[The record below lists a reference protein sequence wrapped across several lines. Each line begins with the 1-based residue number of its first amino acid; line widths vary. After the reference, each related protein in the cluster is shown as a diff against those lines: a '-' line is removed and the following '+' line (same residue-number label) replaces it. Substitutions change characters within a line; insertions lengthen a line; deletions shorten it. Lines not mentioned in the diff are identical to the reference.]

1 MEPMSAE
8 GEPRREV
15 GDAAP
20 PALSSGSFM
29 PLCGVEELAPGS
41 GRRFRA
47 GERWVALFNVGGAF
61 YAVEELCPHSGGP
74 LSEGAVDGCRVI
86 CSWHYAAFDLKTGAS
101 LDPISR
107 HDVDTFPVLVRE
119 GKVWIRVDGDTSDS
133 GDGMAGGDEAT
144 PDEKPERTA

>member
-8 GEPRREV
+8 GEPRREA

-20 PALSSGSFM
+20 HVPSSGGFTA
-29 PLCGVEELAPGS
+29 LCGVEELAPGS

-107 HDVDTFPVLVRE
+107 HDIDTFPVLVE
-119 GKVWIRVDGDTSDS
+119 NGKVWIRVDGDTSATAGS
-133 GDGMAGGDEAT
+133 SEGMAGGDEAT
-144 PDEKPERTA
+144 PDEKPE